1 MKKYLQNLIPLIS
14 RMISNRSLLYLFLL
28 SPLFF
33 LSCAGNENQQTSSE
47 AVATEDCCM
56 PSSSARFAGESTGN
70 MKNMG
75 SEEITADMILIP
87 AGDFTMGARENEFAR
102 RDEFPNIE
110 VQVDSFLMDK
120 HPVTNAQFREFVEA
134 TGYVTTA
141 EVAPDWEEIKKQVPP
156 GTPKPHDSL
165 LVPASLV
172 FLSPDRPVSIDNYQ
186 QWWRWVPGA
195 NWKHPLGPDS
205 SIENMDDYPVV
216 HVSWFDAQAY
226 AQWAGKRLP
235 TEAEWEYAA
244 RGGNDDFIYPWGNE
258 RVSTEK
264 ANYWQGTFPYDN
276 TVDDGYLTAAPVMSF
291 PANGF
296 GLFDMAGN
304 VWQWTQ
310 DWYHHDYYQSVDEK
324 TALINPKGPENSFD
338 PMEPGIPKRSIRGG
352 SFLCNDSYC
361 AGYRASARM
370 KSSPDSGMMH
380 LGFRCVKDI

>member
-1 MKKYLQNLIPLIS
+1 MQYLKTFLSDNF
-14 RMISNRSLLYLFLL
+14 LFVLHIFL
-28 SPLFF
+28 PFIFPVLFF
-33 LSCAGNENQQTSSE
+33 SCSGNESKQEQSE
-47 AVATEDCCM
+47 TKVTEDCCM
-56 PSSSARFAGESTGN
+56 PSSSSRFAGESSDA
-70 MKNMG
+70 MKSNE
-75 SEEITADMILIP
+75 SEEISSDMILIP
-87 AGDFTMGARENEFAR
+87 GGRFTMGARENEFAR

-110 VQVDSFLMDK
+110 VEVDSFMMDK

-165 LVPASLV
+165 LVAASLV
-172 FLSPDRPVSIDNYQ
+172 FVSPDHPVSQDNYQ
-186 QWWRWVPGA
+186 QWWRWMPGA

-205 SIENMDDYPVV
+205 SIEWMDDFPVV

-235 TEAEWEYAA
+235 TEAEYEYAA
-244 RGGNDDFIYPWGNE
+244 RGGKNDFIYPWGNE
-258 RVSTEK
+258 RVSAEK

-291 PANGF
+291 PSNGF

-310 DWYHHDYYQSVDEK
+310 DWYHHDYYQSVAER
-324 TALINPKGPENSFD
+324 TPLLNPTGPDSSYD
-338 PMEPGIPKRSIRGG
+338 PMEPGIPKKSIRGG

>member
-1 MKKYLQNLIPLIS
+1 MQYIKTYLSDNFPFVLHV
-14 RMISNRSLLYLFLL
+14 FL
-28 SPLFF
+28 PIIFPVLFF
-33 LSCAGNENQQTSSE
+33 SCSGTESKQAQSE
-47 AVATEDCCM
+47 TKATEDCCM
-56 PSSSARFAGESTGN
+56 PSSSSRFAGESPDA
-70 MKNMG
+70 MKSNG
-75 SEEITADMILIP
+75 SEEISRHMILIP
-87 AGDFTMGARENEFAR
+87 GGRFTMGARENEFAR

-110 VQVDSFLMDK
+110 VEVDSFMMDK
-120 HPVTNAQFREFVEA
+120 HPVTNAQFREFVEV

-165 LVPASLV
+165 LVAASLV
-172 FLSPDRPVSIDNYQ
+172 FVSPEHPVSQDNYQ
-186 QWWRWVPGA
+186 QWWRWMPGA

-205 SIENMDDYPVV
+205 SIEGMDDFPVV

-235 TEAEWEYAA
+235 TEAEYEYAA
-244 RGGNDDFIYPWGNE
+244 RGGKSDFIYPWGNE
-258 RVSTEK
+258 RVSAEK
-264 ANYWQGTFPYDN
+264 ANYWQGTFPYNN

-291 PANGF
+291 PSNGF

-310 DWYHHDYYQSVDEK
+310 DWYHHDYYQSVAES
-324 TALINPKGPENSFD
+324 TPLLNPTGPESSYD
-338 PMEPGIPKRSIRGG
+338 PMEPGIPKKSIRGG

>member
-1 MKKYLQNLIPLIS
+1 MQHLKPLIIRTS
-14 RMISNRSLLYLFLL
+14 TNRLLLYFILLF
-28 SPLFF
+28 PMFF
-33 LSCAGNENQQTSSE
+33 ISCAGNENKQTSSE
-47 AVATEDCCM
+47 EKATEDCCM
-56 PSSSARFAGESTGN
+56 PSSSARFAGESSDA
-70 MKNMG
+70 MKNAG
-75 SEEITADMILIP
+75 SEEMTADMVLIP
-87 AGDFTMGARENEFAR
+87 GGDFTMGARENEFAR
-102 RDEFPNIE
+102 KDEFPNIQ

-134 TGYVTTA
+134 TGYITTA

-172 FLSPDRPVSIDNYQ
+172 FLSPDHPVSIDNYQ

-205 SIENMDDYPVV
+205 SIEGMDDYPVV

-235 TEAEWEYAA
+235 TEAEWEFAA

-258 RVSTEK
+258 RVSVEK

-276 TVDDGYLTAAPVMSF
+276 TVDDGYPTAAPVMSF

-310 DWYHHDYYQSVDEK
+310 DWYHHDYYQSVDDS
-324 TALINPKGPENSFD
+324 APLINPEGPENSYD
-338 PMEPGIPKRSIRGG
+338 PMEPGIPKKSIRGG

-380 LGFRCVKDI
+380 LGFRCVKDV